1 MSQTYSAQFKQQ
13 GAQEPP
19 DAPNAT
25 LVARRHQ
32 ISPSMM
38 RQVEP
43 ASVTRGRTPA
53 VLSETASQRDSPRSE
68 GWR

>member
-13 GAQEPP
+13 GAQE